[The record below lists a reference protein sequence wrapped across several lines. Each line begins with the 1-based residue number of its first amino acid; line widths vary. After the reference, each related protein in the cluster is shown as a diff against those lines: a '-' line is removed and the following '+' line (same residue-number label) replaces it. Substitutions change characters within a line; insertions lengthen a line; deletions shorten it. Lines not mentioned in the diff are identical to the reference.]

1 MVLLDVP
8 CSGLG
13 VMGKKRDIKYNVTP
27 SDLSELAEL
36 QRRIVDASA
45 GYVKPGGT
53 LIYSTCTIHSKE
65 NEDMVR
71 HIAEEL
77 GFEPVSLEGLLPE
90 RLVSERRRLE
100 EDMQK
105 AGKDPA
111 RGLSEREYGACI
123 QLLPGYMESDGF
135 FLAKFRRK
143 DIEEPM

>member
-1 MVLLDVP
+1 MLSRDVSEEKVALIGENVRRMGIGNVDCQVYDAVCQDNSLGGRADVVLLDVP

-53 LIYSTCTIHSKE
+53 LIYSTGTIHSKE

-71 HIAEEL
+71 HIA
-77 GFEPVSLEGLLPE
+77 PP
-90 RLVSERRRLE
+90 
-100 EDMQK
+100 
-105 AGKDPA
+105 
-111 RGLSEREYGACI
+111 
-123 QLLPGYMESDGF
+123 
-135 FLAKFRRK
+135 
-143 DIEEPM
+143 